1 MKLINYALV
10 EEKRPPIYTA
20 MKYWGKKPHNIWNEY
35 IKNFTPQGGVFLD
48 PFCGSAISAIEA
60 LKANR
65 KAICF
70 DINPISSFFIENYIN
85 FFDFEKFKKHALE
98 LIDKIRND
106 EIYVKLWQY
115 NGIVHN
121 CKFNNN
127 ELYEVCFS
135 EIKNNKYKNLE
146 IKKPTALD
154 KEAIDFSKTID
165 FEKLGLSFIDESFYD
180 SNSFNA
186 NFIEKIGGNNF
197 KFIWTERNLYVLS
210 LIFKNIL
217 NIQDEN
223 IKKQLLFA
231 FIMTTHLCC
240 KMNVPRED
248 TARRNFSTSWGR
260 SAYICSARQMEQN
273 PLIVFFNSCF
283 GKQSVESA
291 LKESNSYI
299 DKDKIKIKKI
309 SKSNK
314 DKNNNS
320 FNLKYGSI
328 NVLAIDEYINEK
340 SIDFIITDPPYGGLV
355 QYLDLSYIWNIWLKH
370 YDKSFSNIDFNSE
383 ITINKKFDL
392 TNYET
397 KMTSALKKLNR
408 ILKDDGKMVIT
419 FHNQKIEIWNSFI
432 RSLQNSNFI
441 IEKVIHQKNRRSGE
455 SVVANPYGTSGTD
468 FYIRCA
474 KNLKRISTNSSDR
487 KLSEAIVEIAI
498 NAIARRNEPTPFLI
512 LHDAILAEITSN
524 GYLFSHDNNTQIKL
538 ALESELNKT
547 FVIINEKNKGG
558 ILWWL
563 KEPNRH
569 ISHYEV
575 PLKERV
581 DRAILSLLK
590 DKGLVRLDDA
600 LGVIYKNF
608 PNGLTPD
615 EDKIKMSLAKFA
627 SQSSGGWVY
636 NKNSISSIETTTHSK
651 YIYNLIRIAKKL
663 DLEVYVGK
671 REQPET
677 IKEKGNLL
685 KLKEFCNYTDLPFEK
700 FGADDSEYAKSR
712 ISMIDVLF
720 IKNNKIKFAIEVE
733 NSTNIISA
741 LHRCSVLD
749 DTVIKI
755 IVIPDDRKQ
764 ELLNLKDPLSI
775 ESIKKSKWKYLLYSD
790 IDKLINQN
798 KPALELF
805 LKDVNGTE

>member
-1 MKLINYALV
+1 MKKVSISDKGKNY
-10 EEKRPPIYTA
+10 
-20 MKYWGKKPHNIWNEY
+20 
-35 IKNFTPQGGVFLD
+35 
-48 PFCGSAISAIEA
+48 
-60 LKANR
+60 
-65 KAICF
+65 
-70 DINPISSFFIENYIN
+70 
-85 FFDFEKFKKHALE
+85 
-98 LIDKIRND
+98 
-106 EIYVKLWQY
+106 
-115 NGIVHN
+115 
-121 CKFNNN
+121 
-127 ELYEVCFS
+127 
-135 EIKNNKYKNLE
+135 
-146 IKKPTALD
+146 
-154 KEAIDFSKTID
+154 
-165 FEKLGLSFIDESFYD
+165 
-180 SNSFNA
+180 NSF
-186 NFIEKIGGNNF
+186 
-197 KFIWTERNLYVLS
+197 
-210 LIFKNIL
+210 
-217 NIQDEN
+217 D
-223 IKKQLLFA
+223 
-231 FIMTTHLCC
+231 
-240 KMNVPRED
+240 
-248 TARRNFSTSWGR
+248 
-260 SAYICSARQMEQN
+260 
-273 PLIVFFNSCF
+273 
-283 GKQSVESA
+283 
-291 LKESNSYI
+291 
-299 DKDKIKIKKI
+299 
-309 SKSNK
+309 
-314 DKNNNS
+314 
-320 FNLKYGSI
+320 LKYGAI

-355 QYLDLSYIWNIWLKH
+355 QYLDLSYIWNVWLKH

-636 NKNSISSIETTTHSK
+636 NKNSISSIEATTHSK
-651 YIYNLIRIAKKL
+651 YIYNLIRIAKRL
-663 DLEVYVGK
+663 GLEVYVGK

-677 IKEKGNLL
+677 IEEKGKLL
-685 KLKEFCNYTDLPFEK
+685 KLKDFCNYTDLPFEK

-741 LHRCSVLD
+741 LHRCFVLGGE
-749 DTVIKI
+749 VIKI
-755 IVIPDDRKQ
+755 IVIPDERNK
-764 ELLNLKDPLSI
+764 ELLNLKDPLSLN
-775 ESIKKSKWKYLLYSD
+775 EIKTGNWKYLLYSEL
-790 IDKLINQN
+790 DKLIAQK
-798 KPALELF
+798 KPSLEVF
-805 LKDVNGTE
+805 LKDIQ

>member
-20 MKYWGKKPHNIWNEY
+20 MKYWGKKPHNIWREY
-35 IKNFTPQGGVFLD
+35 IEKFTPQNGIVLD

-60 LKANR
+60 LKVDR

-70 DINPISSFFIENYIN
+70 DINPISSFFIESYTSK
-85 FFDFEKFKKHALE
+85 FDDKTFKKEALSI
-98 LIDKIRND
+98 IDKVRND
-106 EIYVKLWQY
+106 KIYKKLWEY
-115 NGIVHN
+115 NGIIHN
-121 CKFNNN
+121 IKYDRDVA
-127 ELYEVCFS
+127 YEVCTSQF
-135 EIKNNKYKNLE
+135 NRGKYINLE
-146 IKKPTALD
+146 IKEPSTLD
-154 KEAIDFSKTID
+154 KNAIAYSKTLD
-165 FEKLGLSFIDESFYD
+165 LKKLKLSYIDEPFYD
-180 SNSFNA
+180 SKSFNA
-186 NFIEKIGGNNF
+186 NFINKIGGNNF
-197 KFIWTERNLYVLS
+197 KFLWTERNLYVLS
-210 LIFKNIL
+210 LIFKSIL
-217 NIQDEN
+217 DKNDEV

-240 KMNVPRED
+240 KMNIPRRD
-248 TARRNFSTSWGR
+248 SARRNCSTSWGR
-260 SAYICSARQMEQN
+260 SAYVCSSRQMEQN

-291 LKESNSYI
+291 LISSNSYI
-299 DKDKIKIKKI
+299 RKDKRKFKKVSI
-309 SKSNK
+309 S
-314 DKNNNS
+314 DKGKNYNS
-320 FNLKYGSI
+320 FDLKYGAI

-355 QYLDLSYIWNIWLKH
+355 QYLDLSYIWNVWLKH
-370 YDKSFSNIDFNSE
+370 YDKSFSNIEFDSE

-397 KMTSALKKLNR
+397 KMTSALKKLNT

-474 KNLKRISTNSSDR
+474 KNLKMVSINGSDK

-524 GYLFSHDNNTQIKL
+524 GLFFSKDNNTQIKL
-538 ALESELNKT
+538 ALKSELNKT
-547 FVIINEKNKGG
+547 FIIVNKKNKGG
-558 ILWWL
+558 CLWWL

-600 LGVIYKNF
+600 LGIIYKNF

-615 EDKIKMSLAKFA
+615 EDNIKMSLAKFA

-636 NKNSISSIETTTHSK
+636 NKNSISSIEATTHSQ
-651 YIYNLIRIAKKL
+651 YIYNLIKIAKKL

-671 REQPET
+671 REQPEL
-677 IKEKGNLL
+677 IKEKGKSL
-685 KLKEFCNYTDLPFEK
+685 KLKDFCSYTDLPFEK
-700 FGADDSEYAKSR
+700 LGTDDSEYAKSR

-741 LHRCSVLD
+741 LHRCSVLGGE
-749 DTVIKI
+749 VIKI
-755 IVIPDDRKQ
+755 IVIPDERNK
-764 ELLNLKDPLSI
+764 ELLNLKDPLSLN
-775 ESIKKSKWKYLLYSD
+775 EIKTGNWKYLLYSEL
-790 IDKLINQN
+790 DKLIAQK
-798 KPALELF
+798 KPSLEVF
-805 LKDVNGTE
+805 LKDI

>member
-1 MKLINYALV
+1 MKPINYALV

-20 MKYWGKKPHNIWNEY
+20 MKYWGKKPHNIWREY
-35 IKNFTPQGGVFLD
+35 IEKFTPQNGIILD

-60 LKANR
+60 LKVDR

-70 DINPISSFFIENYIN
+70 DINPISSFFIESYVGK
-85 FFDFEKFKKHALE
+85 FDDKLFKKEVLNI
-98 LIDKIRND
+98 IDKVKND
-106 EIYVKLWQY
+106 EIYKKLWEY
-115 NGIVHN
+115 NGIIHN
-121 CKFNNN
+121 LKYDCDVA
-127 ELYEVCFS
+127 YEVCASQF
-135 EIKNNKYKNLE
+135 NRGKYRNLE
-146 IKKPTALD
+146 IKEPSELD
-154 KEAIDFSKTID
+154 KNAIAYSKTLD
-165 FEKLGLSFIDESFYD
+165 LKKLKLSYVDEPFYD
-180 SNSFNA
+180 SKSFSA
-186 NFIEKIGGNNF
+186 NFIKKVGGNNF
-197 KFIWTERNLYVLS
+197 KFLWTERNLYVLS
-210 LIFKNIL
+210 LIFKSIL
-217 NIQDEN
+217 DKKDEV

-240 KMNVPRED
+240 KMNIPRRD
-248 TARRNFSTSWGR
+248 SARRNFSTSWGR
-260 SAYICSARQMEQN
+260 SAYVCSSRQMEQN

-291 LKESNSYI
+291 LISSNSYI
-299 DKDKIKIKKI
+299 RKDKRKLKKVSI
-309 SKSNK
+309 S
-314 DKNNNS
+314 DKGKNYNS
-320 FNLKYGSI
+320 FDLKYGAI

-355 QYLDLSYIWNIWLKH
+355 QYLDLSYIWNVWLKH

-636 NKNSISSIETTTHSK
+636 NKNSISSIEATTHSK
-651 YIYNLIRIAKKL
+651 YIYNLIRIAKRL
-663 DLEVYVGK
+663 GLEVYVGK

-677 IKEKGNLL
+677 IEEKGKLL
-685 KLKEFCNYTDLPFEK
+685 KLKDFCNYTDLPFEK

-741 LHRCSVLD
+741 LHRCSVLGGE
-749 DTVIKI
+749 VIKI
-755 IVIPDDRKQ
+755 IVIPDERNK
-764 ELLNLKDPLSI
+764 ELLNLKDPLSLN
-775 ESIKKSKWKYLLYSD
+775 EIKTGNWKYLLYSEL
-790 IDKLINQN
+790 DKLIAQK
-798 KPALELF
+798 KPSLEVF
-805 LKDVNGTE
+805 LKDIQ